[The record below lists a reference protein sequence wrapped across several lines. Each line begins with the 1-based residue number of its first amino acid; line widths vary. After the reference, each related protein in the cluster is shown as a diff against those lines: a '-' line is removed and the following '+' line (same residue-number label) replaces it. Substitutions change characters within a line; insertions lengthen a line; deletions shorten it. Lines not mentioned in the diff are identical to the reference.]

1 MVPANRVLDHATL
14 RALHAA
20 GLLSSAVNTGIRGSA
35 WAEPLSPSTVQY
47 AHNEPCGRK
56 GQHTVGPSDTKDSM
70 DV

>member
-35 WAEPLSPSTVQY
+35 WAEPLSPST
-47 AHNEPCGRK
+47 AH
-56 GQHTVGPSDTKDSM
+56 TTKQACARDSTRF
-70 DV
+70 VVAV